1 MTPRTRSR
9 PFFALALGVAGLAL
23 AALPA
28 SAQDGG
34 SYSYIRTLDG
44 SATVTLAGSQTRD
57 RAEINQPILPGDRL
71 IVSNGSRVELVLS
84 DRSLVHV
91 AGATEIAFDALAL
104 SPDDTSDL
112 SYDDRGN
119 RGNPNDPNDRY
130 GDRGYDRNATD
141 RGYGQNADRYPTRD
155 SYQGNRNGDVRAS
168 VLRLLDGEVR
178 IETDNFPSGFEPLQ
192 VETGNATVYLGE
204 HGSYRLVSEQDGWS
218 EVTVREGSAEIATER
233 GSQIVRQS
241 QTAIVDGASRA
252 RISLRPAA
260 GRDALERWAEVLLDQ
275 GDSYRDRYV
284 DDDLRYSSVPLSR
297 YGSWITVDHRQ
308 IWRPRVS
315 SGWRPYSLG
324 RWRNGPGGAIWISSE
339 PWGWVPY
346 HYGTWD
352 YFSGVGWGWVP
363 GRVFAPA
370 WVYWY
375 WGPSYVG
382 WCPVG
387 YYTRYYGGSG
397 FRDGLYG
404 WAHGSGSFFAEWN
417 FVPFANF
424 GDRDLG
430 RRVRRGRDLGFA
442 LERGIVTT
450 DTRPL
455 GRERWS
461 DPTRAIEILRR
472 GRRDLPDV
480 SVFVARRPD
489 LPPAIKNEIAI
500 GRERP
505 GDRPGN
511 RLDGTPLRP
520 GTLGGGSGGAAPG
533 QRTGGD
539 TPRGRTRWNT
549 GGGAVEGQP
558 AVDTRGTGRDAGRD
572 SGRSG
577 LDTPA
582 TGRDSGRSGLDTPAT
597 GRDSGRSGLDTR
609 ETPRER
615 TNPTG
620 RTGGDTPVNA
630 EPGVE
635 RRRPEPSTRPA
646 NPEPGQPSGQPAQ
659 EERRHPI
666 YQRPDSSDSGDSGS
680 NGREAEP
687 VRERPV
693 VRERPND
700 SPPSAPPP
708 SASRREEP
716 SARRDEPAPRR
727 DPPSASQ
734 QDEPVSPPPQEARPR
749 EQQKPDSGS
758 EKSVPARRRSQ
769 DRRPQNDDSDNDGEA
784 GSPPPGI

>member
-1 MTPRTRSR
+1 MTLRTRFRLST
-9 PFFALALGVAGLAL
+9 ALVLGIAGLAL
-23 AALPA
+23 ATMPA
-28 SAQDGG
+28 GAQDGG

-44 SATVTLAGSQTRD
+44 PATVILAGSQTRD

-71 IVSNGSRVELVLS
+71 VVSNGSRVELVLS

-104 SPDDTSDL
+104 SPDDSSDL
-112 SYDDRGN
+112 GYDDRDD
-119 RGNPNDPNDRY
+119 RNDLDDRY
-130 GDRGYDRNATD
+130 GDRDYDRNAAD
-141 RGYGQNADRYPTRD
+141 RGYDRD
-155 SYQGNRNGDVRAS
+155 SYRGNRNVRTS

-178 IETDNFPSGFEPLQ
+178 IETDNFPRGFEPPQ

-204 HGSYRLVSEQDGWS
+204 HGSFRLISEQDDWS

-233 GSQIVRQS
+233 GSQIVRER
-241 QTAIVDGASRA
+241 QTAVVDGVGRA

-275 GDSYRDRYV
+275 GDAYSDRYV

-297 YGSWITVDHRQ
+297 YGSWITVDRRQ
-308 IWRPRVS
+308 VWRPRVS
-315 SGWRPYSLG
+315 AGWRPYSLG

-352 YFSGVGWGWVP
+352 YFPGYGWGWVP
-363 GRVFAPA
+363 GRVFSPA

-417 FVPFANF
+417 FVPFRNF

-430 RRVRRGRDLGFA
+430 RRVRRGRDLGIA

-472 GRRDLPDV
+472 GRPDLPDV
-480 SVFVARRPD
+480 SDFVARKRD
-489 LPPAIKNEIAI
+489 LPPAVRREIAI
-500 GRERP
+500 DRERP
-505 GDRPGN
+505 GDRLN
-511 RLDGTPLRP
+511 GTPLRP
-520 GTLGGGSGGAAPG
+520 GTLGGGADGAAPG
-533 QRTGGD
+533 ARTAD

-549 GGGAVEGQP
+549 DGGAVEGQP
-558 AVDTRGTGRDAGRD
+558 AVDTRRETGRDT
-572 SGRSG
+572 GRSG
-577 LDTPA
+577 LDTRA
-582 TGRDSGRSGLDTPAT
+582 NGRET

-609 ETPRER
+609 ETGRDSGRSGLDTRESGRETPRER
-615 TNPTG
+615 TNPAD
-620 RTGGDTPVNA
+620 RTGGDTPVNP

-635 RRRPEPSTRPA
+635 RRRPVDPESRPSTRPV
-646 NPEPGQPSGQPAQ
+646 NPDPGPYSGQPAPDQ
-659 EERRHPI
+659 RRHPI
-666 YQRPDSSDSGDSGS
+666 YQRPDPGDSGDSGS

-687 VRERPV
+687 ERERPVVRDRPV
-693 VRERPND
+693 VRERPDD
-700 SPPSAPPP
+700 SPPSEPPP
-708 SASRREEP
+708 SASRRDEP
-716 SARRDEPAPRR
+716 SASRRDEP
-727 DPPSASQ
+727 SASS
-734 QDEPVSPPPQEARPR
+734 QDEPSPPPQARPR
-749 EQQKPDSGS
+749 ERQKPDSGDES
-758 EKSVPARRRSQ
+758 SAPERRGR
-769 DRRPQNDDSDNDGEA
+769 RNRPQESNDEGEA
-784 GSPPPGI
+784 GSPPPRF

>member
-1 MTPRTRSR
+1 MTLRTRFR
-9 PFFALALGVAGLAL
+9 RYTALALGIAGLAL
-23 AALPA
+23 ATMPA
-28 SAQDGG
+28 GAQDGG

-44 SATVTLAGSQTRD
+44 PATVILAGSETRD

-71 IVSNGSRVELVLS
+71 LVSNGSRVELVLS

-104 SPDDTSDL
+104 SPDDSSDRD
-112 SYDDRGN
+112 Y
-119 RGNPNDPNDRY
+119 NDPSDRSY
-130 GDRGYDRNATD
+130 RTD
-141 RGYGQNADRYPTRD
+141 RSDRT
-155 SYQGNRNGDVRAS
+155 VRAS
-168 VLRLLDGEVR
+168 TLRLLDGEVR
-178 IETDNFPSGFEPLQ
+178 IETDNFPRGFEPPQ

-204 HGSYRLVSEQDGWS
+204 HGSFRLISEQDDWS

-233 GSQIVRQS
+233 GSQIVRER
-241 QTAIVDGASRA
+241 QTATIDGVSRA
-252 RISLRPAA
+252 RITIRPAA

-275 GDSYRDRYV
+275 GDAYSDRYV
-284 DDDLRYSSVPLSR
+284 DDDLHYSSVPLSR
-297 YGSWITVDHRQ
+297 YGSWITVDRRQ
-308 IWRPRVS
+308 VWRPRVS
-315 SGWRPYSLG
+315 AGWRPYSLG

-352 YFSGVGWGWVP
+352 YFPGYGWGWVP

-387 YYTRYYGGSG
+387 YYTRYYGGYG

-417 FVPFANF
+417 FVPFASF

-430 RRVRRGRDLGFA
+430 RHVRRGRDLGRA

-472 GRRDLPDV
+472 GRPDLPDV
-480 SVFVARRPD
+480 SDFVARKRD
-489 LPPAIKNEIAI
+489 LPPAVRREIAI
-500 GRERP
+500 DRERP
-505 GDRPGN
+505 GD

-520 GTLGGGSGGAAPG
+520 GTLGGGADGAAPG
-533 QRTGGD
+533 ARTAD

-549 GGGAVEGQP
+549 DGGGAVEGQP
-558 AVDTRGTGRDAGRD
+558 AVDTRREPGQD

-577 LDTPA
+577 LDTRETGRE
-582 TGRDSGRSGLDTPAT
+582 TGRDSGRSGLDTPV
-597 GRDSGRSGLDTR
+597 SGR

-615 TNPTG
+615 TNPG
-620 RTGGDTPVNA
+620 ERTGGDTPVNA

-635 RRRPEPSTRPA
+635 RRRPVDPESRPSTRPVT
-646 NPEPGQPSGQPAQ
+646 PDPGPYSGQPAPD
-659 EERRHPI
+659 ERRPPT
-666 YQRPDSSDSGDSGS
+666 YRRPAPDDSGDSGS
-680 NGREAEP
+680 NAREPEP
-687 VRERPV
+687 AGDRPAVRERPV
-693 VRERPND
+693 VRERPDD
-700 SPPSAPPP
+700 SPPSEPPP
-708 SASRREEP
+708 SASRRDEP
-716 SARRDEPAPRR
+716 SASRRDEP
-727 DPPSASQ
+727 SASS
-734 QDEPVSPPPQEARPR
+734 QDEPSPPPQEARPR
-749 EQQKPDSGS
+749 ERQKPDSSS
-758 EKSVPARRRSQ
+758 ESSAPARRRSE
-769 DRRPQNDDSDNDGEA
+769 DRRPQNDDSNDDGEA
-784 GSPPPGI
+784 GSPPPRV

>member
-1 MTPRTRSR
+1 MTLRTRFRRS
-9 PFFALALGVAGLAL
+9 AVLALGIAGLAL
-23 AALPA
+23 ATLPA

-44 SATVTLAGSQTRD
+44 PATVILAGSETRE

-71 IVSNGSRVELVLS
+71 LVSNGSRVELVLS

-91 AGATEIAFDALAL
+91 AGATELAFDALAL
-104 SPDDTSDL
+104 SPDDSSDL
-112 SYDDRGN
+112 SYDDRS
-119 RGNPNDPNDRY
+119 DRSDDY
-130 GDRGYDRNATD
+130 
-141 RGYGQNADRYPTRD
+141 ADR
-155 SYQGNRNGDVRAS
+155 DVRAS

-178 IETDNFPSGFEPLQ
+178 IETDNFPRGIEPPQ

-204 HGSYRLVSEQDGWS
+204 HGSFRLISEQDDWS

-233 GSQIVRQS
+233 GSQIVRDE
-241 QTAIVDGASRA
+241 QTAVIEGVGRA
-252 RISLRPAA
+252 RISLRTAV

-275 GDSYRDRYV
+275 GDSYGDRYV
-284 DDDLRYSSVPLSR
+284 DDDLRYSSVPLST
-297 YGSWITVDHRQ
+297 YGSWITVDRRQ
-308 IWRPRVS
+308 VWRPRVS
-315 SGWRPYSLG
+315 AGWRPYSQG

-352 YFSGVGWGWVP
+352 YFPGYGWGWVP
-363 GRVFAPA
+363 GRVFSPA

-417 FVPFANF
+417 FVPFGNF

-430 RRVRRGRDLGFA
+430 RRVRRGRDLGRA

-472 GRRDLPDV
+472 GRPDLPDV
-480 SVFVARRPD
+480 SDFVARKRD
-489 LPPAIKNEIAI
+489 LPPAVQREIAI

-505 GDRPGN
+505 NDRLN
-511 RLDGTPLRP
+511 GTPLRP
-520 GTLGGGSGGAAPG
+520 GTLGGGSNGAAPG
-533 QRTGGD
+533 APTANL
-539 TPRGRTRWNT
+539 PRGRTRWNT
-549 GGGAVEGQP
+549 DGGAVEGQP
-558 AVDTRGTGRDAGRD
+558 APRA
-572 SGRSG
+572 
-577 LDTPA
+577 
-582 TGRDSGRSGLDTPAT
+582 

-609 ETPRER
+609 ETGRETPGRESGRSGLDTRETGRETNGRDSGRSGLDTPRETGRER
-615 TNPTG
+615 TSPG
-620 RTGGDTPVNA
+620 ERTGGDTPVNS

-635 RRRPEPSTRPA
+635 RRRPVDPESRPSARPVT
-646 NPEPGQPSGQPAQ
+646 PDPGPYSGQPAPD
-659 EERRHPI
+659 ERRHPI
-666 YQRPDSSDSGDSGS
+666 YQRPDREDSGDSGS
-680 NGREAEP
+680 KGREAEP

-693 VRERPND
+693 VRERPSYD
-700 SPPSAPPP
+700 PPARPAEPPP
-708 SASRREEP
+708 SASRRDEP
-716 SARRDEPAPRR
+716 SASRRDEP
-727 DPPSASQ
+727 S
-734 QDEPVSPPPQEARPR
+734 SPPQREEARPR
-749 EQQKPDSGS
+749 QQPKPDSAS
-758 EKSVPARRRSQ
+758 EPAAPRHRRSE
-769 DRRPQNDDSDNDGEA
+769 DRPAPSNDEGEA
-784 GSPPPGI
+784 GAPPPR

>member
-1 MTPRTRSR
+1 MTLRTRFRLSA
-9 PFFALALGVAGLAL
+9 ALALGIAGLAL
-23 AALPA
+23 ATTPA
-28 SAQDGG
+28 GAQDDGG

-44 SATVTLAGSQTRD
+44 QATVILAGSQTRES
-57 RAEINQPILPGDRL
+57 AELNQPILPGDRL
-71 IVSNGSRVELVLS
+71 LVSNGSRVELVLA

-91 AGATEIAFDALAL
+91 AGSTEIAFDALAL
-104 SPDDTSDL
+104 SPDDSADL
-112 SYDDRGN
+112 SNGDRDDRYDG
-119 RGNPNDPNDRY
+119 DDRY
-130 GDRGYDRNATD
+130 GSPGYDRDSDRTSD
-141 RGYGQNADRYPTRD
+141 RGPLRV
-155 SYQGNRNGDVRAS
+155 NRNVRAS

-178 IETDNFPSGFEPLQ
+178 IETDNFPRGFEPPQ

-204 HGSYRLVSEQDGWS
+204 HGSFRLISEQDDWS

-233 GSQIVRQS
+233 GSQIVREG
-241 QTAIVDGASRA
+241 QTATIDGATRA
-252 RISLRPAA
+252 RISLRPAT
-260 GRDALERWAEVLLDQ
+260 GRDALERWAAVLLDQ
-275 GDSYRDRYV
+275 GDAYRDRYV
-284 DDDLRYSSVPLSR
+284 DDDLRYSSVPLAN

-315 SGWRPYSLG
+315 AGWRPYSQG

-352 YFSGVGWGWVP
+352 YFPGYGWGWVP
-363 GRVFAPA
+363 GRVFSPA

-417 FVPFANF
+417 FVPFASF
-424 GDRDLG
+424 GDRNLG
-430 RRVRRGRDLGFA
+430 RHVRRGRDLGRA

-472 GRRDLPDV
+472 GRPNLPDV
-480 SVFVARRPD
+480 SDFVARKRD
-489 LPPAIKNEIAI
+489 LPPAVRREIAI
-500 GRERP
+500 DRERP
-505 GDRPGN
+505 GDRLN
-511 RLDGTPLRP
+511 GTPLRP
-520 GTLGGGSGGAAPG
+520 ETLGRGADGAAPG
-533 QRTGGD
+533 ARTAD

-549 GGGAVEGQP
+549 DGGAVEGQP
-558 AVDTRGTGRDAGRD
+558 AVDTRRAPGQN

-577 LDTPA
+577 LDTRETGRET
-582 TGRDSGRSGLDTPAT
+582 TGRDSGRSGLDTPV
-597 GRDSGRSGLDTR
+597 SGREPVR

-615 TNPTG
+615 TNPG
-620 RTGGDTPVNA
+620 ERTGGDTPVNA

-635 RRRPEPSTRPA
+635 RRRPVDPESRPSTRPVT
-646 NPEPGQPSGQPAQ
+646 PDPGPYSGQPAQ
-659 EERRHPI
+659 DERPHPT
-666 YQRPDSSDSGDSGS
+666 YRRPAPDDSGDSGS

-693 VRERPND
+693 ERERPVVRERPD
-700 SPPSAPPP
+700 ESPPSEPPP
-708 SASRREEP
+708 SASRRDEP
-716 SARRDEPAPRR
+716 AASRRDEPSASRR
-727 DPPSASQ
+727 DEPSASS
-734 QDEPVSPPPQEARPR
+734 QDEPAPPPREARPR
-749 EQQKPDSGS
+749 ERQDPDSGS
-758 EKSVPARRRSQ
+758 ESPPPARRGGR
-769 DRRPQNDDSDNDGEA
+769 DRTQQSNDEGEA
-784 GSPPPGI
+784 GSPPPGF